1 MRWFVLVLL
10 GGCEAPVGPVVPERV
25 LPSTAST
32 SPLTSVPIIDAP
44 VTDLAGLLAPEELQA
59 LDARVRAVRDETGV
73 QMAVLTVPALPVGMP
88 IEDFSL
94 QVADQWGGGSARD
107 DGLLVTMAWRDRRS
121 RIEVGYGL
129 EGYVTDAEAGQLLQ
143 DAAPYLRAND
153 TAGAL
158 GLVVDGLHGQVA
170 SLRPGEGP
178 SVWRRAY
185 GAGLRWAPPRPLTSL
200 LGFFGGALLA
210 PWLAW
215 TRRSGGFPS
224 RWRRPARRN
233 RRALRL
239 GGLCFFA
246 VGSLILWFFGAP
258 MSVAGFLGSALVAGV
273 VQLPVGFATSPRDL
287 RWGLWT
293 AGIMGVLGLVA
304 YVGIWWS
311 GDSVAPE
318 FAWLFYGTLGSAMT
332 LGASLPGSGGGGG
345 GGGSYSSSGSSSSS
359 SGGGSSGSGSGGW
372 SGGGGG
378 FGGGGA
384 SGSW

>member
-10 GGCEAPVGPVVPERV
+10 GGCEAPVGPAVAERV

-32 SPLTSVPIIDAP
+32 TPLATVPTIDAP
-44 VTDLAGLLAPEELQA
+44 VTDLAGLLAQDELQA
-59 LDARVRAVRDETGV
+59 LDARVRAVRDQTGV
-73 QMAVLTVPALPVGMP
+73 QVAVLTVPALPVGMP

-107 DGLLVTMAWRDRRS
+107 DGLLVTLAWGDRRS

-170 SLRPGEGP
+170 SLRPGQGP

-185 GAGLRWAPPRPLTSL
+185 GAGLRWTPPRPLTSL

-215 TRRSGGFPS
+215 SRRSNGFPAK
-224 RWRRPARRN
+224 RRRPARRN
-233 RRALRL
+233 RRALWL
-239 GGLCFFA
+239 GALGFFSL
-246 VGSLILWFFGAP
+246 GSLVLWLFGAE
-258 MSVAGFLGSALVAGV
+258 MSVVGFLGSALVAAV
-273 VQLPVGFATSPRDL
+273 VQLPVGFAPSPRDL

-293 AGIMGVLGLVA
+293 AGIMGALGLA
-304 YVGIWWS
+304 AFVGIWWS
-311 GDSVAPE
+311 EDGLPPE
-318 FAWLFYGTLGSAMT
+318 FAWLGYGTLGLSMT

-345 GGGSYSSSGSSSSS
+345 GGG
-359 SGGGSSGSGSGGW
+359 GGSTKLICTNDALRSVSV
-372 SGGGGG
+372 
-378 FGGGGA
+378 GA
-384 SGSW
+384 S